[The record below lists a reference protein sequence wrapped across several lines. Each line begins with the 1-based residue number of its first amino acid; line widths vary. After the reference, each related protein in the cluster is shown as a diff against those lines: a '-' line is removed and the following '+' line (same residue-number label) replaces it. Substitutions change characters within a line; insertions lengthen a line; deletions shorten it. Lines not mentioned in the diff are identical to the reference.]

1 MPDAFQNAFAGL
13 LGTDLAEQV
22 SYIPAGGEEE
32 NRVTLYASVRRPR
45 NSVDR
50 SRSVGLVYEYIV
62 QVYLGTHATYGGF
75 AADAPPVR
83 GLKFKLPLVKGGV
96 AVDGWMVGE
105 IQAARGKW
113 MLTCTYAPDRSSVG
127 GHEKTGV
134 GVGNK

>member
-1 MPDAFQNAFAGL
+1 MSDAFQNAFAAA

-22 SYIPAGGEEE
+22 SYIPADGEEE
-32 NRVTLYASVRRPR
+32 DRVSLYAIVRRPR
-45 NSVDR
+45 GNIDR
-50 SRSVGLVYEYIV
+50 SRSIGAYYEYIV

-75 AADAPPVR
+75 AANAPPVR
-83 GLKFKLPLVKGGV
+83 GLKFKLPIVKGGA